1 MFRVFTEVIKGK
13 IKLDPTRD
21 GNVFIFTSLFELLV
35 KRERFVHAAEIGFS
49 RHTSLQYILG
59 KKVMN
64 RILTDNYI
72 TYFFKYYLYLLLFSL
87 VA

>member
-35 KRERFVHAAEIGFS
+35 KRERFVHAAEISF
-49 RHTSLQYILG
+49 
-59 KKVMN
+59 
-64 RILTDNYI
+64 
-72 TYFFKYYLYLLLFSL
+72 
-87 VA
+87 